1 MQVKEQSFML
11 ESPMPAHKANHTKD
25 SLRREA
31 LRLFVAFGYNAVSM
45 RDIAAAVGVRQSAI
59 YNHFRS
65 KQDILVELMQSH
77 METVLAAWQETLP
90 KDGDAAAQA
99 EAFIRFHITY
109 HMDHPEDVFLAYMEL
124 RSLEPDRKPAIL
136 ELRDQYE
143 TVLRDILARGRESGQ
158 LHIIDPATQ
167 ARALLAMLTGVTGWF
182 REGGRLSR
190 EEIIECYA
198 QTALQ
203 SVGLTH
209 VQGG

>member
-1 MQVKEQSFML
+1 
-11 ESPMPAHKANHTKD
+11 MPNRKINSTKD

-31 LRLFVAFGYNAVSM
+31 LRLFVAYGYNAVSM
-45 RDIAAAVGVRQSAI
+45 RDIASAVGVRQSAI

-65 KQDILVELMQSH
+65 KQDILVALMSSH
-77 METVLAAWQETLP
+77 MEAVLEAWEQTFP
-90 KDGDAAAQA
+90 AHGDAAEQV

-124 RSLEPDRKPAIL
+124 RSLEEDRKAAIL
-136 ELRDQYE
+136 ILRDQYE
-143 TVLRDILARGRESGQ
+143 TALREILTRGRESGQ
-158 LHIIDPATQ
+158 LRITDPATQ
-167 ARALLAMLTGVTGWF
+167 ARALLAMLTGVTGWY

-198 QTALQ
+198 QSALQ
-203 SVGLTH
+203 SVGLIP